1 MQTRNPI
8 LDDMARLA
16 SGGLGVLAGLRN
28 EIDGLIRQQLHRR
41 MDGMELV
48 DREEFE
54 AVKAMASKAREEQ
67 ERLTARVEALEA
79 GLAEAAAG
87 KPQTKVKY

>member
-8 LDDMARLA
+8 LDDLARVA
-16 SGGLGVLAGLRN
+16 SGGLGVLAGLRD
-28 EIDGLIRQQLHRR
+28 EIDGLIRQQLQRR

-48 DREEFE
+48 NREEFE

-67 ERLTARVEALEA
+67 ERLTARIEALEA
-79 GLAEAAAG
+79 ALAEA
-87 KPQTKVKY
+87 KPAKPRAKTK

>member
-8 LDDMARLA
+8 LDDIARLA

-54 AVKAMASKAREEQ
+54 VVKAMASKAREEQ
-67 ERLTARVEALEA
+67 ERLSARVEALEA
-79 GLAEAAAG
+79 ALAEATAA
-87 KPQTKVKY
+87 KARTKAK

>member
-1 MQTRNPI
+1 
-8 LDDMARLA
+8 
-16 SGGLGVLAGLRN
+16 
-28 EIDGLIRQQLHRR
+28 
-41 MDGMELV
+41 MELV

>member
-28 EIDGLIRQQLHRR
+28 EIDGLVRQQLHRR

-67 ERLTARVEALEA
+67 ARLTARVEALEA
-79 GLAEAAAG
+79 ALAEATAG
-87 KPQTKVKY
+87 KPQAKAE

>member
-79 GLAEAAAG
+79 ALVEASAG
-87 KPQTKVKY
+87 KAQTKAK